1 MSIHEIFTV
10 LQSGG
15 WVMILLA
22 VLALILYV
30 TAFDLIHFVYS
41 GNLGRGGQ
49 ENWLDWVMHPEKGEG
64 QTGEI
69 IQYTQHGAINT
80 KRIQHRFEEV
90 RFETV
95 SRVNHR
101 LVLLNTLVAA
111 APLAG
116 LLGTVIGML
125 NTFSGLAAGGNES
138 MARVAGGI
146 EEALL
151 TTQTGLLIALP
162 GVFVS
167 LLIKR
172 RKHCLEAAIATLE
185 SMTLIHKTGLDAMP
199 DEDDEEHEAS
209 PRQRPERPAP
219 APAKKREEVL
229 VAEEASAPQP
239 AYMQC

>member
-1 MSIHEIFTV
+1 MSPIEILTI

-30 TAFDLIHFVYS
+30 TAFDLIYTVYS
-41 GNLGRGGQ
+41 GNLGRPSDD
-49 ENWLDWVMHPEKGEG
+49 WLDWVRDPEKGVG
-64 QTGEI
+64 QVGEI
-69 IQYTQHGAINT
+69 IQYTQHGGPDS
-80 KRIQHRFEEV
+80 KRVQQRFEEV
-90 RFETV
+90 NFETA
-95 SRVNHR
+95 SKVNSR

-125 NTFSGLAAGGNES
+125 NTFGGLAAGGSES

-146 EEALL
+146 HEALL

-172 RKHCLEAAIATLE
+172 RKHTLEASIGMLE
-185 SMTLIHKTGLDAMP
+185 SMTLIHKTGLDSLH
-199 DEDDEEHEAS
+199 DDVAEEEHELEERMPATAS
-209 PRQRPERPAP
+209 QGYAIPPGESELIARGPEH
-219 APAKKREEVL
+219 
-229 VAEEASAPQP
+229 APQP
-239 AYMQC
+239 A